1 MRPTHK
7 MPAPSQIDAIW
18 WLHPG
23 KLVLFFMLP
32 IYLFVTFVVPALW
45 PELIVLRARVY
56 MDAEYVLLGAC
67 SLLLLGG
74 GALFG
79 ARLRLGGGPE
89 PKQLL
94 YHVRERVL
102 LFMGGLA
109 TLAYLIW
116 FGPAI
121 ARGELLLER
130 EELNQ
135 MPGVTSFTQL
145 GVPFVVV
152 YLYASR
158 RAGQQF
164 SWPVR
169 FLFRLLLAFTVLRVY
184 MWSERLALIEIAVP
198 AAVLL
203 LAYYRPERPLM
214 QTAFTLVRR
223 YGPFLG
229 IPVLLVFFGATEV
242 VRSWTSYSQK
252 QDITLVDFIIS
263 RVATYY
269 YTALNNGAGLL
280 ATSTWP
286 DFEFLSIGEWVYRL
300 PFGIGQTFW
309 DSLGRAGMPH
319 DEFLRRFADVE
330 FNNMSGIYP
339 VYFDIGIALGLLYF
353 GGLGVV
359 MGLAYGEA
367 KRGGRLGTLIFPSML
382 VACIEVLRIMYL
394 NNTRCFLVFVGAFL
408 VVSQMRPV
416 QQTVA
421 ASRPSAPTPS
431 TVRGAR
437 GPSRAALPVRGR

>member
-1 MRPTHK
+1 
-7 MPAPSQIDAIW
+7 MPPKSAPSQIDAIW

-56 MDAEYVLLGAC
+56 MDAEYVLLGAS

-74 GALFG
+74 GALLGSRLQLGPAQG
-79 ARLRLGGGPE
+79 APV
-89 PKQLL
+89 L
-94 YHVRERVL
+94 YHVRERFL
-102 LFMGGLA
+102 LGMGILA
-109 TLAYLIW
+109 AAAYLIW
-116 FGPAI
+116 FWPAI

-130 EELNQ
+130 DELNQ
-135 MPGVTSFTQL
+135 TPGVTSFTQL
-145 GVPFVVV
+145 GVPFVVC
-152 YLYASR
+152 YLYAAR

-164 SWPVR
+164 SRPLR
-169 FLFRLLLAFTVLRVY
+169 LMFRTLLVFTVLRVY

-198 AAVLL
+198 CAVLL
-203 LAYYRPERPLM
+203 LAFYKPQRPIMR
-214 QTAFTLVRR
+214 TGFNLVRR

-229 IPVLLVFFGATEV
+229 IPVLFFFFGVTEV

-263 RVATYY
+263 RIATYY
-269 YTALNNGAGLL
+269 YTALNNGAGML
-280 ATSTWP
+280 ATSNIWP
-286 DFEFLSIGEWVYRL
+286 TFEFLSIGEWVYRL
-300 PFGIGQTFW
+300 PFGIGLTFW
-309 DSLGRAGMPH
+309 NSLGRDGMPH

-339 VYFDIGIALGLLYF
+339 VFYDVGITLGLLYF
-353 GGLGVV
+353 GGLGVL

-367 KRGGRLGTLIFPSML
+367 KRGRRLGTLIFPSML

-394 NNTRCFLVFVGAFL
+394 NNTRCFLVFVGAVL
-408 VVSQMRPV
+408 AATQMRP
-416 QQTVA
+416 A
-421 ASRPSAPTPS
+421 RNESPRPAGQPVTRAIPS
-431 TVRGAR
+431 TRLTAR
-437 GPSRAALPVRGR
+437 RIATPPRP